1 MQLCYQ
7 AALYIP
13 DNLCLMF
20 QIYTMYLILENQTSQ
35 DHFIIVGL
43 STDPNLQ
50 VPAFLLVL
58 VIYVLTFGGNLT
70 ILLLICLDHHLHTPM
85 YFFLANLSIID
96 MVSTFTTLHRAL
108 INFIIEIKAI
118 HFVACMIQTYIF
130 AGLTCN
136 ELLFLMVMSYDR
148 HVAICNSLR
157 YHAVMNQRVCT
168 TLVIMCWLLGFIQF
182 HRYRS
187 NVVNHFFCDP
197 LSLKKLI
204 CGYSYYLELAI
215 YVNGVFDATCPFLLT
230 FLPYVFI
237 MATILRIR
245 NTTGRRKAFYTC
257 SSHLTV
263 VVLLYTTLVF
273 QYLRPHSM
281 INLDSNKLFSL
292 FNTAGVPMLNPL
304 IYSLKNK
311 DVKAALKKEVPEDGS
326 CKLSNRSLHGPEKAH
341 LSSGVAKRAAQNAL
355 QQSHH
360 MI

>member
-1 MQLCYQ
+1 MLLGIEKCYLFTRNQHIQ
-7 AALYIP
+7 ALP
-13 DNLCLMF
+13 FSVTLNRNPCN
-20 QIYTMYLILENQTSQ
+20 IYTMYLILENQTSQ

-118 HFVACMIQTYIF
+118 HFVACMIQMYIF

-136 ELLFLMVMSYDR
+136 ELLILMVMSYDR

-168 TLVIMCWLLGFIQF
+168 TLVIMCWLLGFIQVLPIVF
-182 HRYRS
+182 VLSSFTRYRS

-197 LSLKKLI
+197 LSLKKLL

-237 MATILRIR
+237 MATILKFV
-245 NTTGRRKAFYTC
+245 T
-257 SSHLTV
+257 
-263 VVLLYTTLVF
+263 LLEDVRPSTHVPHTS
-273 QYLRPHSM
+273 RPHSM

-311 DVKAALKKEVPEDGS
+311 DVKAALK
-326 CKLSNRSLHGPEKAH
+326 R
-341 LSSGVAKRAAQNAL
+341 RFQR
-355 QQSHH
+355 
-360 MI
+360 M

>member
-1 MQLCYQ
+1 
-7 AALYIP
+7 
-13 DNLCLMF
+13 
-20 QIYTMYLILENQTSQ
+20 MYLNLENQTSK

-43 STDPNLQ
+43 SSDPYLQ
-50 VPAFLLVL
+50 VPAFLLIL
-58 VIYVLTFGGNLT
+58 IIYVLTYGGNLT

-96 MVSTFTTLHRAL
+96 MLSTFITLHREL
-108 INFIIEIKAI
+108 VHFIIGIKAI
-118 HFVACMIQTYIF
+118 NFVACMIQMYIF

-136 ELLFLMVMSYDR
+136 ELLILMVMSYDR

-168 TLVIMCWLLGFIQF
+168 TLVIMCWLLGFIQVLPIVF
-182 HRYRS
+182 VLSSFTRYRS
-187 NVVNHFFCDP
+187 NMVNHFFCDP
-197 LSLKKLI
+197 LSLKKLL

-237 MATILRIR
+237 MATILKIR
-245 NTTGRRKAFYTC
+245 TTNGRHKAFYTC

-292 FNTAGVPMLNPL
+292 FNTAGVPLLNPL

-311 DVKAALKKEVPEDGS
+311 DVKAALKR
-326 CKLSNRSLHGPEKAH
+326 KLKG
-341 LSSGVAKRAAQNAL
+341 
-355 QQSHH
+355 
-360 MI
+360 I